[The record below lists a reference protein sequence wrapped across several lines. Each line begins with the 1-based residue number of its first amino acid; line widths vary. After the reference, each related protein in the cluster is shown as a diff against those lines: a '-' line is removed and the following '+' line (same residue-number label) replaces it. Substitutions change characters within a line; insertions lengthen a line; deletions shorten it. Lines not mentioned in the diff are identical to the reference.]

1 MPFTK
6 QDLRQIE
13 AKTQNFKQLGLTQ
26 GSHLGQIISKINTDL
41 DFPLKLSASFP
52 TPDSKIN
59 FSDSAILGPDGVT
72 KVHPPIQ
79 GQIFT
84 DLASLWIDF
93 QAQTVSNTSDFEIT
107 WPTSNTVGYY
117 RIAVFTL
124 TTAGNIL
131 ALFSSE
137 AASEASLPDAGGF
150 FIPSGISIGYAV
162 LQCTHADGKFKTAG
176 SASNII
182 ENSNIFRFD
191 WRAGGGIV
199 AGEANTASNVGGGE
213 GIFKQK
219 TGVDLEFKTLV
230 AGSNITLTPGTDSI
244 TISTP
249 PGETNTASNVGTGA
263 GVFKQKTGVDLEF
276 KSLVASG
283 SAVITPGTNSIEI
296 STSYG
301 EANTASNV
309 GTGAGIFK
317 QKTGVNLEFKTLT
330 PVGNLVLTSSA
341 DAVTL
346 SAINGEINTAS
357 NVGTGAGIFKQKT
370 GVNLE
375 FKTLVAGT
383 NINLT
388 FSANSV
394 NIDTI
399 IPPQE
404 NELGDIRVSYLN
416 YLDFQ
421 SSRPDGI
428 NWVPMDGRS
437 IAGSDLLNS
446 GNASESVLIPDISSI
461 PERILNSPMP
471 AIGAWFGYSVAID
484 GDYMV
489 IGSPSDDG
497 SAGSLSLD
505 GDVYIYKKDFGGV
518 NNWGL
523 IKTLTLPLGDFGFS
537 VAISGS
543 YIVVGAP
550 YEGGSTNAIGGAG
563 EAYVYKKDQG
573 GVDNWGL
580 IKTLN
585 SSNED
590 TSDYF
595 GSSVAISGN
604 YIVVGA
610 PQDDG
615 STDAISS
622 AGEAYVFYKDQ
633 GGTDNWGLIKTLNSS
648 NEDASD
654 NFGWSVAI
662 DDDYMVVGAYDD
674 GGSTDAISSAGEA
687 YVFKKN
693 QGGPNNWGLIK
704 TLNSSNEDT
713 SDYFGSSVAIDGDY
727 IVIGAYLDDGTA
739 DAISRAGEVYIFKKD
754 QGGPDNWG
762 LIKILNSPDEDIDDF
777 FGNSVAIDGDY
788 IVVGAYDDGGS
799 TDAISRAGEVYI
811 FKKNQGGPNNWGWIK
826 TLNSPNE
833 SNTDR
838 FGNSVAIDGEHIVI
852 GAYLDDDISEGVPN
866 AGEAYLFIKS
876 NNILYLPTE
885 SNKYIKIN
893 N

>member
-162 LQCTHADGKFKTAG
+162 LQCTHTDGKFKTSG
-176 SASNII
+176 SSSNII
-182 ENSNIFRFD
+182 ENSKIFRFD

-301 EANTASNV
+301 EA
-309 GTGAGIFK
+309 
-317 QKTGVNLEFKTLT
+317 
-330 PVGNLVLTSSA
+330 
-341 DAVTL
+341 
-346 SAINGEINTAS
+346 NTAS

-585 SSNED
+585 SSTVFVN
-590 TSDYF
+590 S
-595 GSSVAISGN
+595 I
-604 YIVVGA
+604 IK
-610 PQDDG
+610 QRLIW
-615 STDAISS
+615 TD
-622 AGEAYVFYKDQ
+622 
-633 GGTDNWGLIKTLNSS
+633 
-648 NEDASD
+648 
-654 NFGWSVAI
+654 
-662 DDDYMVVGAYDD
+662 
-674 GGSTDAISSAGEA
+674 
-687 YVFKKN
+687 
-693 QGGPNNWGLIK
+693 
-704 TLNSSNEDT
+704 
-713 SDYFGSSVAIDGDY
+713 
-727 IVIGAYLDDGTA
+727 
-739 DAISRAGEVYIFKKD
+739 
-754 QGGPDNWG
+754 
-762 LIKILNSPDEDIDDF
+762 
-777 FGNSVAIDGDY
+777 
-788 IVVGAYDDGGS
+788 
-799 TDAISRAGEVYI
+799 
-811 FKKNQGGPNNWGWIK
+811 
-826 TLNSPNE
+826 
-833 SNTDR
+833 
-838 FGNSVAIDGEHIVI
+838 
-852 GAYLDDDISEGVPN
+852 
-866 AGEAYLFIKS
+866 
-876 NNILYLPTE
+876 
-885 SNKYIKIN
+885 
-893 N
+893 